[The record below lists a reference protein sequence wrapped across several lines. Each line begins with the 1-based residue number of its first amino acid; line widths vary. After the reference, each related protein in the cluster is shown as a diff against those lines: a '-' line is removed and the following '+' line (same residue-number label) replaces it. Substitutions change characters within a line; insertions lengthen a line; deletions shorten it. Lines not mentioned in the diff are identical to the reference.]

1 MCVCWCVCECV
12 RVGGG
17 EDGEV
22 FSEIGSEEGDEA
34 TPTSEES
41 FTIHLGTCIY
51 TYPPPPFSLSLSLHS
66 SLPSLYT

>member
-1 MCVCWCVCECV
+1 MCC

-22 FSEIGSEEGDEA
+22 FSEMGSEEGDEA

-41 FTIHLGTCIY
+41 FTIHLGT
-51 TYPPPPFSLSLSLHS
+51 TYVPTLLPLSLFL
-66 SLPSLYT
+66 